1 MINQISKVSRNRAW
15 LGLLDTKREARY
27 FTLLSDNMRKKDLGF
42 SGIISIGAFFTSVL
56 ILSELSVNI
65 GAWISVAVTAFAGW
79 GIVLKYSYKSAIASS
94 LSNKCFDLALDWQRL
109 WENIDNLDNDKA
121 ISKIEELEKKAFE
134 ITECSP
140 RDLGHKEKL
149 NIKSAEYVY
158 ATICHEYPN
167 VSL

>member
-1 MINQISKVSRNRAW
+1 M
-15 LGLLDTKREARY
+15 
-27 FTLLSDNMRKKDLGF
+27 KDLIYSVSVSF
-42 SGIISIGAFFTSVL
+42 GAIATSAL
-56 ILSELSVNI
+56 ILSGVSVKA
-65 GAWISVAVTAFAGW
+65 GAFISLMVTAFAVW
-79 GIVLKYSYKSAIASS
+79 GMVIKYSYKSAIASS
-94 LSNKCFDLALDWQRL
+94 LSNKCNDLALDWQRL